1 MCIWNPEGQHYPGLH
16 QERAGQKGKGGDCFS
31 LFWPCKAPTAVFR
44 HGGPPVQESF
54 GAFGVAPE
62 EGRRDDQRVEHLSY
76 EERLS
81 EMGLFSL
88 EKRRLQSDLTV
99 VFQHLK
105 EAYRQEGDGLFK
117 QADND
122 MTRGN
127 AFKVKEGKFKLGIRR
142 KIFT

>member
-1 MCIWNPEGQHYPGLH
+1 MALVLGTGWMEQHLH
-16 QERAGQKGKGGDCFS
+16 TS
-31 LFWPCKAPTAVFR
+31 S
-44 HGGPPVQESF
+44 SF
-54 GAFGVAPE
+54 
-62 EGRRDDQRVEHLSY
+62 QY
-76 EERLS
+76 
-81 EMGLFSL
+81 
-88 EKRRLQSDLTV
+88 
-99 VFQHLK
+99 LK